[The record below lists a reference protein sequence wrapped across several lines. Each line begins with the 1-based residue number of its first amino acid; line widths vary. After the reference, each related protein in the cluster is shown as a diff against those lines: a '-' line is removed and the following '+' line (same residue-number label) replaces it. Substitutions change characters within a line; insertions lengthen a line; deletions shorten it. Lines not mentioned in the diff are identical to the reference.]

1 MEMAAP
7 LNAKLKLGTDVLTLL
22 LNVSQYVE
30 TQSLLVKNVKTRTAI
45 QVMDVLK
52 NAK

>member
-1 MEMAAP
+1 MGMAAR
-7 LNAKLKLGTDVLTLL
+7 LNAKLKLGTDALTIL
-22 LNVSQYVE
+22 LNVSHCVE

-45 QVMDVLK
+45 QAMDVLK